1 MAKVSAHMPGD
12 RLSVEEMARRA
23 AQEIRAGEAVAVGS
37 GLAATVPAVVPAGT
51 AAWFL
56 AESGAIGY
64 QPDGS
69 GRSVDGS
76 GQPASLIGGGA
87 AVGTGEAA
95 SMLAAGYIDLA
106 FVESAQVSAQGDFVH
121 WTTAET
127 QGLAAPGFA
136 ADIASGAR
144 RIVAL
149 TPHAED
155 GGIPRL
161 LEHCTWPIDG
171 IRCVSLIIT
180 DIAVLRTSEAGLE
193 LAEVA
198 PGWSADDVASLTGTP
213 LAIASDLREMAF
225 DVPMLHWPDKV
236 YGNAADA
243 LRDVPD
249 GAVVNCDGFG
259 GPGGM
264 AHYLMVGLRDHGAKN
279 LTVISNTA
287 GIARVARFGVPEGV
301 TAIDHTIL
309 VENGQVGKA
318 IASYPVSPSI
328 NRPSAFERAY
338 QEGESELEVSPQG
351 TLAERLRSGG
361 AGVAGFFTPTAVG
374 TLLGEGKEVR
384 EIDGRPY
391 VLEQRIIAD
400 FCIIRGHKADTLGN
414 VVYKGTSRNFNPVM
428 ATSARVTVV
437 EVDEIVEPGELAP
450 EAIVTPGIYVDRIVK
465 RPEGFSPYLE
475 TP

>member
-1 MAKVSAHMPGD
+1 
-12 RLSVEEMARRA
+12 MARRA
-23 AQEIRAGEAVAVGS
+23 AREIRAGEAVAVGS
-37 GLAATVPAVVPAGT
+37 GLAATVPEVVPSGSAV
-51 AAWFL
+51 WFL

-64 QPDGS
+64 RPDGS
-69 GRSVDGS
+69 GHSVDGS
-76 GQPASLIGGGA
+76 GQPVSSDRGGVC
-87 AVGTGEAA
+87 VGTGEVA
-95 SMLAAGYIDLA
+95 SMLAAGYVDLA

-121 WTTAET
+121 WTTVET
-127 QGLAAPGFA
+127 HGLSAPGFA
-136 ADIASGAR
+136 VDIASGAK

-149 TPHAED
+149 MPHAED
-155 GGIPRL
+155 GGIPKVLDR
-161 LEHCTWPIDG
+161 CAWPVDG
-171 IRCVSLIIT
+171 SRCVSLIIT
-180 DIAVLRTSEAGLE
+180 DIAVLRASEAGLE

-198 PGWSADDVASLTGTP
+198 PGWSVDEVASLTGAP
-213 LAIASDLREMAF
+213 LAVASDLREMTF
-225 DVPMLHWPDKV
+225 DVPTLNWPNKV
-236 YGNAADA
+236 YESAAEA
-243 LRDVPD
+243 LRDVTD

-264 AHYLMVGLRDHGAKN
+264 AHYLMVGLRDLGAKN

-338 QEGESELEVSPQG
+338 QEGESDLEVSPQG

-361 AGVAGFFTPTAVG
+361 AGVAGFYTPTAVG
-374 TLLGEGKEVR
+374 TLLGEGKEIR
-384 EIDGRPY
+384 EFDGRPY
-391 VLEQRIIAD
+391 VLEQPIIAD
-400 FCIIRGHKADTLGN
+400 FCIIRGYKADTLGN
-414 VVYKGTSRNFNPVM
+414 MVYKGTSRNFNPVM
-428 ATSARVTVV
+428 ATSARVTIV

-450 EAIVTPGIYVDRIVK
+450 DDIVTPGIYVDRIVR